1 MPELTVLRDL
11 ALIVGLAIPVVAIA
25 HRLRIP
31 PLIGFLLV
39 GVGIGPAGTGLIP
52 EVEEVAEL
60 AEIGVVLL
68 LFEIGLELSLS
79 QVLGWG
85 RSVLVAAVPVL
96 LEAIVVDSRDIHST
110 SLVYHTIHVMQTWQE
125 S

>member
-85 RSVLVAAVPVL
+85 RSVLVAGTLQVGGTL
-96 LEAIVVDSRDIHST
+96 SLIH
-110 SLVYHTIHVMQTWQE
+110 I
-125 S
+125 

>member
-85 RSVLVAAVPVL
+85 RSVLVAGTLQVGGTLALATGVGMAAGFSPGRSLFYGAL
-96 LEAIVVDSRDIHST
+96 LA
-110 SLVYHTIHVMQTWQE
+110 L
-125 S
+125 